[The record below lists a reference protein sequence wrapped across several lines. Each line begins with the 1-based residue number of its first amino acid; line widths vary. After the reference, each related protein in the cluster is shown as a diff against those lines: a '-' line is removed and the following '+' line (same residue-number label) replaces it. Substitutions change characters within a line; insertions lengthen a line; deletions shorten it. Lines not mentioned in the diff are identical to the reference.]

1 MPLMKL
7 PFFSD
12 FFKRAFRF
20 SLHTIDSVTDVTGL
34 KLPKYSLMQDP
45 EVTWSL
51 WQGQRW
57 QEETSQHQRGAQV
70 HQRRPRA
77 RRGAQ
82 AQAHTHWT
90 HRCQA
95 AAPSRAHSGEAT
107 QSTHEHQDVEE
118 SGQYRKLQTWRLNSW
133 HDTNCQN
140 FISLNLSSSV
150 QPRVENGVRTPS
162 QPTTDL
168 GFHPQAMES
177 AHHPS
182 APSYPALS
190 TPASSCVDSN
200 SSSPSYPGTTTPSLS
215 YLGSNTPLGSCVS
228 PLPSEPS
235 QITISHGSPRPE
247 QPIYVVDHPN
257 LKAIQQ
263 CSSAHQGQDVPRTGQ
278 QMSATNGF
286 DLGVEALGGS
296 PILGQRLS
304 KGAQGSP
311 ALSRQTSLGQGSQQ
325 SPVLNRQPPL
335 GQPVHGSP
343 VLSRHPSVTQPQAHA
358 VLIPH
363 ASILQV
369 SQRSPSLD
377 RHPMHSGYTTP
388 DERHGNLSRQSSSS
402 GYQGPPTPT
411 FPISPAAYQDDR
423 IMGMGVGF
431 RQGSPAPVV
440 QPQLPEKRR
449 MSSGDKPNGTLSYG
463 TMNGRI
469 RSPASGGST
478 PSYFHTL
485 SDFSRFNIPG
495 KSAYGCD
502 VSKCIVHIRY
512 F

>member
-1 MPLMKL
+1 MNT
-7 PFFSD
+7 
-12 FFKRAFRF
+12 R
-20 SLHTIDSVTDVTGL
+20 
-34 KLPKYSLMQDP
+34 
-45 EVTWSL
+45 
-51 WQGQRW
+51 
-57 QEETSQHQRGAQV
+57 
-70 HQRRPRA
+70 
-77 RRGAQ
+77 
-82 AQAHTHWT
+82 
-90 HRCQA
+90 
-95 AAPSRAHSGEAT
+95 
-107 QSTHEHQDVEE
+107 QDVEE

-133 HDTNCQN
+133 HDTNWHN

-150 QPRVENGVRTPS
+150 QPRVENGVGTPS

-177 AHHPS
+177 APHPS
-182 APSYPALS
+182 SPSYPALS

-228 PLPSEPS
+228 PLSSEPS

-247 QPIYVVDHPN
+247 QPLYVVDHPN

-263 CSSAHQGQDVPRTGQ
+263 CSSVHQGQDMPRTGQ

-286 DLGVEALGGS
+286 DLGVEAIGGS

-311 ALSRQTSLGQGSQQ
+311 VLSRQTSLGHISQQ

-495 KSAYGCD
+495 KSAHGWD
-502 VSKCIVHIRY
+502 VCALSTFCIFRAFGWMPLGTCHDINCVVADGSPESRLNVKFVQDTSKFWYKPDISREQGEMLRIYFPLLVFRQLLKHCFYVYFCIMLVT
-512 F
+512 FLSWSQMWAQGPGVPALLC